1 MLLADVALGRCPRLL
16 HSAPLAL
23 LLCCL
28 FHPKS
33 DCMPS
38 KTPQKRTARM
48 TPVKAGTKRRA
59 AIEKR
64 PRATTLVTGGTG
76 FLGSHLVR
84 QLVAEG
90 AKDIRVMATS
100 IPDWLVGLGVETFE
114 GSITNESDAKRAVEG
129 IREIYH
135 LAGKVSRERDDAR
148 EMYKVHVE
156 GTRLLCD
163 AAKAADVKTI
173 VLASTSG
180 TIAVTE
186 DGDIVPDE
194 SYPQPLDII
203 TRWPYYASKVY
214 QEMAALERFNGRGLR
229 LVIMNP
235 SLLLGPG
242 DDRLSSTK
250 VILDF
255 MARKISAVPTGGL
268 SFVDARDAA
277 KAFRV
282 AMKKGRH
289 GERYLM
295 GAANWTFSKFFGRLE
310 RLTKVAAPKIAL
322 PARLAVAGSR
332 LVDSLFKQWNFASPV
347 EPGAIEMA
355 QYYWYLNCGKAAR
368 ELGFRSRDPGETLHE
383 TVAYMRENFLGG
395 DAFGK

>member
-1 MLLADVALGRCPRLL
+1 
-16 HSAPLAL
+16 
-23 LLCCL
+23 
-28 FHPKS
+28 
-33 DCMPS
+33 MPT

-48 TPVKAGTKRRA
+48 TPLKAETRRRA

-64 PRATTLVTGGTG
+64 PRPATLITGGTG

-114 GSITNESDAKRAVEG
+114 GSITNEDDVKRAVEG
-129 IREIYH
+129 ISEIYH
-135 LAGKVSRERDDAR
+135 LAGKVSREREDAR
-148 EMYKVHVE
+148 DMYRVHVE

-163 AAKAADVKTI
+163 AAKASDVKTI

-180 TIAVTE
+180 TIAVTK
-186 DGDIVPDE
+186 DGEVVPDE
-194 SYPQPLDII
+194 SYPTPLDII
-203 TRWPYYASKVY
+203 SRWPYYASKAY
-214 QEMAALERFNGRGLR
+214 QEMAALERFHGKGLR

-250 VILDF
+250 LVLDF
-255 MARKISAVPTGGL
+255 MARKVSAVPSGGL
-268 SFVDARDAA
+268 SFVDVRDAA
-277 KAFRV
+277 QAFRV

-289 GERYLM
+289 GERYLL
-295 GAANWTFSKFFGRLE
+295 GVANWTFERFFGRLS
-310 RLTKVAAPKIAL
+310 RITKVSAPKFAL
-322 PARLAVAGSR
+322 PSRFMVAGAQI
-332 LVDSLFKQWNFASPV
+332 VDSLFRQWNFASPV

-355 QYYWYLNCGKAAR
+355 QYFWYLNCGKAAR
-368 ELGFRSRDPGETLHE
+368 ELGFRPRDRSEERRVG
-383 TVAYMRENFLGG
+383 
-395 DAFGK
+395 

>member
-1 MLLADVALGRCPRLL
+1 MA
-16 HSAPLAL
+16 
-23 LLCCL
+23 
-28 FHPKS
+28 
-33 DCMPS
+33 
-38 KTPQKRTARM
+38 TTTKRTARM
-48 TPVKAGTKRRA
+48 TPVKAGTRRRA

-64 PRATTLVTGGTG
+64 PRAATLITGGTG

-84 QLVAEG
+84 QLVADG

-114 GSITNESDAKRAVEG
+114 GSITNATDCKRAVEG
-129 IREIYH
+129 IAEIYH

-180 TIAVTE
+180 TIAVTN
-186 DGDIVPDE
+186 DGDMVPDE
-194 SYPQPLDII
+194 SYPPPLDII

-214 QEMAALERFNGRGLR
+214 QEMAALERFNGKGLR

-242 DDRLSSTK
+242 DDRLSSSK

-310 RLTKVAAPKIAL
+310 RLTKVSAPKIAL
-322 PARLAVAGSR
+322 PARFAVAGSR

-347 EPGAIEMA
+347 EPGAVEMA

-368 ELGFRSRDPGETLHE
+368 ELAFRPRDPGETLHE
-383 TVAYMRENFLGG
+383 TVVYVRENFLGS